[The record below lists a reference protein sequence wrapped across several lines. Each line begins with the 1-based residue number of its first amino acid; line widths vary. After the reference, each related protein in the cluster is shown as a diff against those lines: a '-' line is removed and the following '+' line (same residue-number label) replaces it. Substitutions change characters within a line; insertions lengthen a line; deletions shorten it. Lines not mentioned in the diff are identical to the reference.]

1 LTNYRTQIDFQDTQ
15 LNGLMIGSV
24 LRFLKQGPRYSAT
37 CKRCGTVGF
46 ADQHELV
53 AGSAQCRNQA
63 CRLFGVTKPAPEPE
77 IEKPSEAIKRITRE
91 QALAEKQALIDLQV
105 DRDNYRH
112 YYFIEALWL
121 QKSLADV
128 LTLEQWKQLPQD
140 IRNRLTVESRK
151 WKQVTFPNGG
161 FAYEWRD
168 E

>member
-63 CRLFGVTKPAPEPE
+63 CRLFGVTKPAPEAE
-77 IEKPSEAIKRITRE
+77 IEKPSEAIKRVAKE
-91 QALAEKQALIDLQV
+91 QALAEKQALASV
-105 DRDNYRH
+105 EADRDNFRH
-112 YYFIEALWL
+112 YYRVEAYLGKLDSDILSFVQW
-121 QKSLADV
+121 KSLPVDV
-128 LTLEQWKQLPQD
+128 KNQVID
-140 IRNRLTVESRK
+140 ASRK
-151 WKQVTFPNGG
+151 WKRLGPH
-161 FAYEWRD
+161 AYRWE